1 MRAGER
7 PSAVGQAA
15 TAALEPPMLWLSSI
29 DQTAPALPAAWLIA
43 TQARPANLAERSELR
58 RSMGRKLLAR
68 QFSLPDDAVEIGHEQ
83 AGRPLILRP
92 RGSGLHLS
100 LATRAGLVAIALA
113 HRPVGIDVERVALA
127 SEPPLAALHPAER
140 RWLENLPAPAR
151 PLAFAQLWSAKEAY
165 VKALGTGFIRAPE
178 SFAVHLDGSE
188 RFVVSDEQDG
198 RTASGFVRL
207 TKNGGHETMAAA
219 FIVLD
224 RA

>member
-1 MRAGER
+1 
-7 PSAVGQAA
+7 
-15 TAALEPPMLWLSSI
+15 MLWLSSI

-43 TQARPANLAERSELR
+43 TQAQPANLPERSELR
-58 RSMGRKLLAR
+58 RSLARELLAR
-68 QFSLPDDAVEIGHEQ
+68 QFGLAEAAVEIGHEP

-127 SEPPLAALHPAER
+127 SEPPLAVLHRGER
-140 RWLENLPAPAR
+140 HWLENLPAPAR

-165 VKALGTGFIRAPE
+165 VKALGTGFTRAPE
-178 SFAVHLDGSE
+178 SFAVRLDDAE
-188 RFVVSDEQDG
+188 RFTVTDEQNH

-207 TKNGGHETMAAA
+207 TKNGGHESMAAA

>member
-1 MRAGER
+1 
-7 PSAVGQAA
+7 
-15 TAALEPPMLWLSSI
+15 MLWLSSS

-43 TQARPANLAERSELR
+43 TQAQPANLPERSELR
-58 RSMGRKLLAR
+58 RSLARELLAR
-68 QFSLPDDAVEIGHEQ
+68 QFGLAEAAVEIGHEP

-127 SEPPLAALHPAER
+127 SEPPLAVLHPGER
-140 RWLENLPAPAR
+140 HWLENLPAPAR

-165 VKALGTGFIRAPE
+165 VKALGTGFARKPE
-178 SFAVHLDGSE
+178 SFSVQLDGAE
-188 RFVVSDEQDG
+188 RFAVSDEENG
-198 RTASGFVRL
+198 RRAAGVIRL

-224 RA
+224 QA

>member
-1 MRAGER
+1 
-7 PSAVGQAA
+7 
-15 TAALEPPMLWLSSI
+15 MLWLSSI
-29 DQTAPALPAAWLIA
+29 DQIAPALPAAWLIA
-43 TQARPANLAERSELR
+43 TQAQPANLPERSELR
-58 RSMGRKLLAR
+58 RSLARELLAR
-68 QFSLPDDAVEIGHEQ
+68 QFGLAEAAVEIGHEP

-127 SEPPLAALHPAER
+127 SEPPLAVLHPGER
-140 RWLENLPAPAR
+140 HWLENLPAPAR

-165 VKALGTGFIRAPE
+165 VKALGTGFARKPE
-178 SFAVHLDGSE
+178 SFSVQLDGAE
-188 RFVVSDEQDG
+188 RFAVSDEENG
-198 RTASGFVRL
+198 RRAAGVIRL

-224 RA
+224 QA

>member
-1 MRAGER
+1 
-7 PSAVGQAA
+7 
-15 TAALEPPMLWLSSI
+15 MLWLSSI

-43 TQARPANLAERSELR
+43 TQAQPANLPERSELR
-58 RSMGRKLLAR
+58 RSLARELLAR
-68 QFSLPDDAVEIGHEQ
+68 QFGLAEAAVEIGHEP

-127 SEPPLAALHPAER
+127 SEPPLAVLHPGGR
-140 RWLENLPAPAR
+140 HWLENLPAPAR

-165 VKALGTGFIRAPE
+165 VKALGTGFARKPE
-178 SFAVHLDGSE
+178 SFSVQLDGAE
-188 RFVVSDEQDG
+188 RFAVSDEENG
-198 RTASGFVRL
+198 RRAAGVIRL

-224 RA
+224 QA

>member
-1 MRAGER
+1 
-7 PSAVGQAA
+7 
-15 TAALEPPMLWLSSI
+15 MLWLSSI

-43 TQARPANLAERSELR
+43 TQAQPANLPERSELR
-58 RSMGRKLLAR
+58 RSLARELLAR
-68 QFSLPDDAVEIGHEQ
+68 QFGLAEAAVEIGHEP

-127 SEPPLAALHPAER
+127 SEPPLAVLHPGER
-140 RWLENLPAPAR
+140 HWLENLPAPAR

-165 VKALGTGFIRAPE
+165 VKALGTGFAWKPE
-178 SFAVHLDGSE
+178 SFSVQLDGAE
-188 RFVVSDEQDG
+188 RFAVSDEENG
-198 RTASGFVRL
+198 RRAAGVIRL

-224 RA
+224 QA